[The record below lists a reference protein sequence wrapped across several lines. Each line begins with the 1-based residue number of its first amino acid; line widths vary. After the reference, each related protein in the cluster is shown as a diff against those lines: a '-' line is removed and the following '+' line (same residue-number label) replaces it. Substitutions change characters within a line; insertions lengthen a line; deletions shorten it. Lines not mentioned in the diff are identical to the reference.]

1 MERLEA
7 SAFRNGELLREGTW
21 IVAFVADWCPFCH
34 RFLPRFSALESTQG
48 FRIAAGDVTS
58 EDSPLWDEF
67 RIDVVPTL
75 IVFRNGAA
83 IFRIDGV
90 LGVGLPSGSLEKA
103 RSAALGRTA

>member
-1 MERLEA
+1 MERLQA

-21 IVAFVADWCPFCH
+21 IIAFLADWCPFCH
-34 RFLPRFSALESTQG
+34 RFLPQFSTLESAEG

-75 IVFRNGAA
+75 LVFRNGAP

-90 LGVGLPSGSLEKA
+90 LGMGLPSGSLERA
-103 RSAALGRTA
+103 RAAALGRTA